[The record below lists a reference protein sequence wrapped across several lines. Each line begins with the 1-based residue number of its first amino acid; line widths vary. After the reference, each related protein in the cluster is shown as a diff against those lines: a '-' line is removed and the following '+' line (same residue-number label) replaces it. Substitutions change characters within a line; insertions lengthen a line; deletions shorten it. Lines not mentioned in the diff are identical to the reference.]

1 MEISG
6 INPSAPFS
14 FLLPDKEDSGST
26 PAAVQDTVNISA
38 PPLLQDEDVEGV
50 LDDTLNMIAGGHCG
64 RSFRTWGIEPEPGLR
79 PARLV
84 TKPGGFLP

>member
-6 INPSAPFS
+6 ISPSAPFS

-38 PPLLQDEDVEGV
+38 PSLLQDDEVQDV
-50 LDDTLNMIAGGHCG
+50 LDNTLNMIAGDNAGALAVHA
-64 RSFRTWGIEPEPGLR
+64 GLSESR
-79 PARLV
+79 VFALL
-84 TKPGGFLP
+84 GL

>member
-50 LDDTLNMIAGGHCG
+50 LDDTLNMIAGDTAGALSVHG
-64 RSFRTWGIEPEPGLR
+64 GLSQSR
-79 PARLV
+79 VFALL
-84 TKPGGFLP
+84 GL

>member
-38 PPLLQDEDVEGV
+38 PSLLRDDEVEGV
-50 LDDTLNMIAGGHCG
+50 LDDTLSMIAEDNAGALAVHGGLSES
-64 RSFRTWGIEPEPGLR
+64 RVFALLGL
-79 PARLV
+79 
-84 TKPGGFLP
+84 